1 MSPAIVAVLGYA
13 CGRQRRHIFITEAAA
28 EIFAKLKARMA
39 RLPGEVVEAFA
50 MDKERAS
57 KVPERMLG
65 KIRSAHEADELL
77 DRME

>member
-1 MSPAIVAVLGYA
+1 MHTPLARVKAPKSDDTRDRLL
-13 CGRQRRHIFITEAAA
+13 QAAA

-57 KVPERMLG
+57 KVQERMLG